1 VSDVAENHSPD
12 APRPTGTDEAAD
24 ESLGRVMDDLYAV
37 LLERQREMPE
47 GSYTAKLLAASP
59 DKVLKKVGEEATEV
73 VMAAKD
79 GDVDQLRYEIGDL
92 VYHLLVVMVRWG
104 VTPHELA
111 EELAARRR

>member
-1 VSDVAENHSPD
+1 MRMSDD
-12 APRPTGTDEAAD
+12 LEAAESRRLGDVVD
-24 ESLGRVMDDLYAV
+24 ELYDV

-104 VTPHELA
+104 VTTDELA